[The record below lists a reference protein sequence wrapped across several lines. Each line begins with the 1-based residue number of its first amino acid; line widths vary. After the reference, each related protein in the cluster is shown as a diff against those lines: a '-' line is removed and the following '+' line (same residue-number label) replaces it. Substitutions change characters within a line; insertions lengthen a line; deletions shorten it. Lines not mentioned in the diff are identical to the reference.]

1 MWHAVIKTQ
10 VQRRRVKV
18 AGDLDNEQVSSGPLE
33 NSTRPR
39 PSGRGR
45 LINIPQDRP
54 TNWPPR
60 PGKHVPQGRQTIGHL
75 WEEREGGDLKY
86 TQLSRFYPHKA
97 LLLKIFFSPAC
108 YY

>member
-75 WEEREGGDLKY
+75 WEEREGGGREGGLKV
-86 TQLSRFYPHKA
+86 
-97 LLLKIFFSPAC
+97 
-108 YY
+108 